1 MTPSDKFNYAA
12 IPLIIAITVTAFL
25 LAFWGIV

>member
-12 IPLIIAITVTAFL
+12 IPLMLIITVTAFI
-25 LAFWGIV
+25 LAFCGVV